1 MASNNGTS
9 HDDEQQ
15 NDLMAALASARELG
29 PDMDKAVAASYIEK
43 QQAAAKAKAQAQQQQ
58 QQAVIAAPGQQ
69 RHPMFFIGP
78 PIGLII
84 FIAILIASGG
94 HAWWMFWL
102 IFCFGGLGWWGWRGD
117 AHAARMQRRTDRYE
131 WRRAR
136 FESRYGGRYG
146 PYDPYDNGS
155 GAAPSQQPSQVQ
167 PPASQ
172 QPQPPTEYD

>member
-9 HDDEQQ
+9 HDEEQQ
-15 NDLMAALASARELG
+15 NDLIAALASARELG
-29 PDMDKAVAASYIEK
+29 PDMDKAVAASYLEKQK
-43 QQAAAKAKAQAQQQQ
+43 QQAAAKAQAQQAQ

-69 RHPMFFIGP
+69 RRPMYFIGP
-78 PIGLII
+78 PIGVLI

-117 AHAARMQRRTDRYE
+117 AHAARMQRRMERYE
-131 WRRAR
+131 WRR
-136 FESRYGGRYG
+136 SRYGYGNG
-146 PYDPYDNGS
+146 PYDPYGNGS
-155 GAAPSQQPSQVQ
+155 APSQRPPQVQ